1 MKSFQNKVAIIT
13 GAGSG
18 LGRALA
24 IQLNQAGAH
33 LALCDLN
40 MTGLDETRAL
50 LINPSLKSTLHRVD
64 VASREQMQ
72 KFAEE
77 VITQHGQVDLLINNA
92 GISLTPK
99 FFDDITEEQF
109 EKVININLWGVYH
122 GVRAFLPHLRQRPE
136 AAIVNMS
143 SLAGLVGL
151 PTYAPY
157 VMSKFA
163 VRGLSETL
171 QSELSNTHIAVTVVF
186 PGGVKTN
193 IIKNA
198 PDLKEDEKESAH
210 SNFTKNAMIPADD
223 AARRIIKAIQRKQKR
238 LIMGPD
244 ARLVFAI
251 RNLFPN
257 KFPSILFAVF
267 GKMTFK

>member
-1 MKSFQNKVAIIT
+1 MRSFQNKVAVIT
-13 GAGSG
+13 GAASG

-33 LALCDLN
+33 LAICDLN
-40 MTGLDETRAL
+40 MAGLEETRML
-50 LINPSLKSTLHRVD
+50 LLNPSLKSTLHLVD
-64 VASREQMQ
+64 VSSREQMQ
-72 KFAEE
+72 KFAED
-77 VITQHGQVDLLINNA
+77 VIAHHRQVDVLINNA

-99 FFDDITEEQF
+99 FFDDISEEQF
-109 EKVININLWGVYH
+109 EKVINVNLWSVYH
-122 GVRAFLPHLRQRPE
+122 GVRAFLPHLRTRPE
-136 AAIVNMS
+136 AGIVNIS

-163 VRGLSETL
+163 VRGFSETL
-171 QSELSNTHIAVTVVF
+171 QSELSKTNISVLVVF

-198 PDLKEDEKESAH
+198 PDLKENERDAAH
-210 SNFTKNAMIPADD
+210 SNFTKNAMLTADD
-223 AARRIIKAIQRKQKR
+223 AAQRILRALQRRKKQIILGI
-238 LIMGPD
+238 D
-244 ARLVFAI
+244 ARLFFGI

-257 KFPSILFAVF
+257 RFPAIFHVLFGNA
-267 GKMTFK
+267 MFK

>member
-1 MKSFQNKVAIIT
+1 MKSFQNKVAVIT

-24 IQLNQAGAH
+24 IKLNQAGAN

-40 MTGLDETRAL
+40 MNGLDETLSL
-50 LINPSLKSTLHRVD
+50 LPNQELKTTLHLVD
-64 VASREQMQ
+64 VSDRTQMQ
-72 KFAEE
+72 NFSNE
-77 VITQHGQVDLLINNA
+77 VVTQHSQVDILINNA

-122 GVRAFLPHLRQRPE
+122 GVRTFLPHLRTRSE

-151 PTYAPY
+151 PTYSAY
-157 VMSKFA
+157 AMSKFA
-163 VRGLSETL
+163 VRALSESL
-171 QSELSNTHIAVTVVF
+171 QSELSKTNISVLVVF

-198 PDLKEDEKESAH
+198 PDLQENEREAAH
-210 SNFTKNAMIPADD
+210 SNFTKYAYLTADD
-223 AARRIIKAIQRKQKR
+223 AAERILRALQKKKKRII
-238 LIMGPD
+238 LGTD
-244 ARLVFAI
+244 ARIFFTI
-251 RNLFPN
+251 RTLFPN
-257 KFPSILFAVF
+257 RFPAIFHTLFGQV
-267 GKMTFK
+267 MFK